1 MKNNLI
7 KNFYIAFKNRYIL
20 IFCTTY
26 IIAITFLPVFSIEIK
41 GTIIDFNGFKLIAL
55 NKILTQNSITIK
67 NNIIQMIFIIK
78 IVLNILFAY
87 LYKMKKH
94 FLCFIANIINLLT
107 YFILIKQ
114 LKILKKQINEAIF
127 PPNINI
133 SAWFLTITFFEILFL
148 TYIFSILILKFKKN
162 NSISETMFFICSILS
177 FLIII
182 FILYYIT
189 INGLPAIRATGL
201 FKFIFSLNWEP
212 CKGLFGSFN
221 LTAASILA
229 TIGSILLASFFG
241 VITAIFLA
249 EMAPKKFSNVIMGI
263 IEVFS
268 GIPSVIYGFF
278 GMTVIVPLIKKT
290 LKGFNKNN
298 SFAITG
304 DSLLAVILV
313 LTIMIT
319 PTIISI
325 SYVSLKNVPK
335 AFKEASLNLGA
346 TKTQTI
352 FKINI
357 KAAKTG
363 IFSGITL
370 AVAKAIGETMAV
382 MMVAGN
388 VSNFPHLLRPVKLL
402 TTGIAIDMAYSS
414 DLFRSALFGLGL
426 ILFILIVLINISFKQ
441 ILKKNLYKFNT
452 N

>member
-1 MKNNLI
+1 MKNKLI
-7 KNFYIAFKNRYIL
+7 KNFYTPFKNRYIL
-20 IFCTTY
+20 IFCTAY
-26 IIAITFLPVFSIEIK
+26 LIAITFLPVFSIEIK
-41 GTIIDFNGFKLIAL
+41 ETIIDFNGFKLIVL
-55 NKILTQNSITIK
+55 NKILTKNSITIK
-67 NNIIQMIFIIK
+67 NTIIQMIFIIK
-78 IVLNILFAY
+78 IVLSILTTY

-94 FLCFIANIINLLT
+94 FLCFVANIVNLLT
-107 YFILIKQ
+107 YFVLIKQ
-114 LKILKKQINEAIF
+114 LKILKKQINESIF

-133 SAWFLTITFFEILFL
+133 SACFLTITFFEILFL

-162 NSISETMFFICSILS
+162 NSICETMFFICSIVS

-201 FKFIFSLNWEP
+201 LKFIFSLNWEP
-212 CKGLFGSFN
+212 CKGFFGSFN

-229 TIGSILLASFFG
+229 TIGSVLLASFFG
-241 VITAIFLA
+241 VITAIYLA

-278 GMTVIVPLIKKT
+278 GMTIIVPLIKKT

-441 ILKKNLYKFNT
+441 LLKKNLYKFNT